1 MKLSHRRQFLHLAA
15 GAAALP
21 AASRIALAQSYP
33 TRPVRIIVGNPPGG
47 GSDIS
52 ARLIGQWLTERLG
65 QPFIVENRPGGGG
78 TIGTEAVVKAP
89 PDGYTLLLVQM
100 NDIINTTLFEKLNF
114 DFIRDIAAV
123 ASIDRAPSVMEVHP
137 SVPVTNVTE
146 FIAYAKTNPGKINLA
161 AGGKGSTQHVDGEMF
176 AKMAGI
182 DMVPVFYRG
191 ASPALA
197 DLLAGQVHVMFDGM
211 GSSLEHIRAGK
222 LRALAVTTATRS
234 DLLPDI
240 PPVGDYLPNFEAS
253 NLHGIGAPRNTPAAI
268 IERLNKETNAGLTDA
283 KLKARLGDLGSA
295 PLVLSR
301 AEFGKLL
308 LDETEKWGKVIRATN
323 IKPE

>member
-1 MKLSHRRQFLHLAA
+1 MKLSRRQFLHLAA
-15 GAAALP
+15 GAATLP
-21 AASRIALAQSYP
+21 VVSRGASAQTYP
-33 TRPVRIIVGNPPGG
+33 TRSVRIIVGAPPGG

-78 TIGTEAVVKAP
+78 TISTEAVVKAP

-100 NDIINTTLFEKLNF
+100 NDIINTTLVEKLNF

-123 ASIDRAPSVMEVHP
+123 ASIDRVPGVMEVHP
-137 SVPVTNVTE
+137 SVPAESVTD
-146 FIAYAKTNPGKINLA
+146 FIAYAKAHPGKINLA
-161 AGGKGSTQHVDGEMF
+161 AGFKGSTQHINGEIF
-176 AKMAGI
+176 KKMTGI

-191 ASPALA
+191 ATPALA

-240 PPVGDYLPNFEAS
+240 PTVGDYLSGFEAS
-253 NLHGIGAPRNTPAAI
+253 NLHGIGAPRNTPPAI
-268 IERLNKETNAGLTDA
+268 IETLNKEINAGLADT
-283 KLKARLGDLGSA
+283 KLKARLSDLGAA

-301 AEFGKLL
+301 AEFAKLL
-308 LDETEKWGKVIRATN
+308 ADETDKWGKAIRAAN

>member
-1 MKLSHRRQFLHLAA
+1 MKLPRRQFLYLTA
-15 GAAALP
+15 GAATLP
-21 AASRIALAQSYP
+21 VVSRRASAQTYP
-33 TRPVRIIVGNPPGG
+33 TRPVRIIVGAPPGG

-100 NDIINTTLFEKLNF
+100 NDVINTTLVEKLNF
-114 DFIRDIAAV
+114 DFIRDVAAV
-123 ASIDRAPSVMEVHP
+123 ASIDRVPGVLEVHP
-137 SVPVTNVTE
+137 SVPTE
-146 FIAYAKTNPGKINLA
+146 SITDFIAYAKAHPGKINLA
-161 AGGKGSTQHVDGEMF
+161 AGFKESTQHINGEMF
-176 AKMAGI
+176 KKMAGI

-191 ASPALA
+191 ATPALA

-240 PPVGDYLPNFEAS
+240 PTVGDYLPGFEAS
-253 NLHGIGAPRNTPAAI
+253 KLHGIGAPRNTPTAI
-268 IERLNKETNAGLTDA
+268 IERLNKEINAGLADA

-295 PLVLSR
+295 PLVLFR
-301 AEFGKLL
+301 VEFGKLL
-308 LDETEKWGKVIRATN
+308 ADETEKWGKVIRAAN
-323 IKPE
+323 IKAE

>member
-1 MKLSHRRQFLHLAA
+1 MNRPHRRQFLHF
-15 GAAALP
+15 
-21 AASRIALAQSYP
+21 AASAAFLSIASRPSMAQSYP
-33 TRPVRIIVGNPPGG
+33 TRPVRIIVGAPPGG

-78 TIGTEAVVKAP
+78 TISTEAVVKAL

-100 NDIINTTLFEKLNF
+100 NDIINTTLVERLNF

-123 ASIDRAPSVMEVHP
+123 ASIDRIPGVMEVHP
-137 SVPVTNVTE
+137 SVPAESVTD
-146 FIAYAKTNPGKINLA
+146 FIAYARAHPGKINLA
-161 AGGKGSTQHVDGEMF
+161 AGFKGSAQHINGEMF
-176 AKMAGI
+176 KKMAGI
-182 DMVPVFYRG
+182 DMVPIFYRG
-191 ASPALA
+191 AAPALA

-222 LRALAVTTATRS
+222 LRALAVTTASRS

-240 PPVGDYLPNFEAS
+240 PTVGDYLPGFEAS

-268 IERLNKETNAGLTDA
+268 IERLNNEINAGLADA
-283 KLKARLGDLGSA
+283 TLKARLGDLGAA

-301 AEFGKLL
+301 AEFAELL
-308 LDETEKWGKVIRATN
+308 ANETEKWGKAIRAAN
-323 IKPE
+323 IKE

>member
-1 MKLSHRRQFLHLAA
+1 MNRLHRRQFFYFGA
-15 GAAALP
+15 GAAVSI
-21 AASRIALAQSYP
+21 ASRPSMSQSYP
-33 TRPVRIIVGNPPGG
+33 TRPMRIIVGAPPGG

-65 QPFIVENRPGGGG
+65 QPVIVENRPGGGG
-78 TIGTEAVVKAP
+78 TISTEAVVKAL

-100 NDIINTTLFEKLNF
+100 NDIINTTLVARLNF

-123 ASIDRAPSVMEVHP
+123 ASIDRVPGVMEVHP
-137 SVPVTNVTE
+137 SVPAESVTD
-146 FIAYAKTNPGKINLA
+146 FIAYARAHPGKINLA
-161 AGGKGSTQHVDGEMF
+161 AGFKGSAQHINGEMF
-176 AKMAGI
+176 KKMAGI
-182 DMVPVFYRG
+182 DMVPIFYRG
-191 ASPALA
+191 AAPALA

-234 DLLPDI
+234 ELLPDI
-240 PPVGDYLPNFEAS
+240 PTVGDYFPGFEAS

-268 IERLNKETNAGLTDA
+268 IETLNNEINAGLADA
-283 KLKARLGDLGSA
+283 KLKARLFDLGAA
-295 PLVLSR
+295 PLVLSA

-308 LDETEKWGKVIRATN
+308 ANETEKWGKVIRAAN
-323 IKPE
+323 IKAE